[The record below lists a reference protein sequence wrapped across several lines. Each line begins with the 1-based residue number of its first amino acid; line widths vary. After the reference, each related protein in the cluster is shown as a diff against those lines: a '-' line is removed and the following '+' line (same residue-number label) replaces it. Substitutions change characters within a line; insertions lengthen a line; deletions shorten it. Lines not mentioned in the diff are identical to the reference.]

1 MEGVHRLPTGRG
13 VPEDVESRELFRFR
27 PSGEVFTMLS
37 FFDQYAYSHSP
48 WSPDG
53 TRLVV
58 AGSEGPVAERRNGHT
73 PTGASIFVLDAVGDA
88 PPAEI
93 AQGNVAFWSWN

>member
-1 MEGVHRLPTGRG
+1 MGEGSGQEGSGQVA
-13 VPEDVESRELFRFR
+13 EASELFRFR

-48 WSPDG
+48 WSPDSS
-53 TRLVV
+53 RLVM

-73 PTGASIFVLDAVGDA
+73 PTGSRIYVVDAVGDA
-88 PPAEI
+88 SPQEI
-93 AQGNVAFWSWN
+93 AQGSVAFWSWN